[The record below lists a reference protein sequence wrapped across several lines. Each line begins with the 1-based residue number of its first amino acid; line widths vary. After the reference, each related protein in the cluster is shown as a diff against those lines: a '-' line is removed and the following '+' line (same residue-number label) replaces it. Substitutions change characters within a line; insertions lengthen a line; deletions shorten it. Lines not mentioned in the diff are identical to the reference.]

1 MRDYQSFEISKM
13 SSNEKMVV
21 ICVPESLIP
30 GLAELSGPITLYM
43 DKLHVDGGFAHADDE
58 FVTSLRTLGPTI
70 AMAGLS
76 PGSLAI
82 MLGRV

>member
-1 MRDYQSFEISKM
+1 M
-13 SSNEKMVV
+13 SLEKMVI

-43 DKLHVDGGFAHADDE
+43 DKLHVDDGFAHTDDE
-58 FVTSLRTLGPTI
+58 FVTSLRTLGATV
-70 AMAGLS
+70 ALAGVS
-76 PGSLAI
+76 PESLAI